1 LAVGSATNLFV
12 LLRALSRM
20 DPPEMMLSYSPDVIL
35 DQAWQWRTEAA
46 TASDPVHGAEC
57 LRRAMQ
63 YEQLV
68 RQSIEIAPI
77 K

>member
-1 LAVGSATNLFV
+1 
-12 LLRALSRM
+12 M